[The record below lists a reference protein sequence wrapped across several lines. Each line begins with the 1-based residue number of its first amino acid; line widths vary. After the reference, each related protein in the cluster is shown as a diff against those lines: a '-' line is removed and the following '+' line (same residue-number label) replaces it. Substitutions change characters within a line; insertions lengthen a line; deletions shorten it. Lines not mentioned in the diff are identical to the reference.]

1 MVTRNVLIL
10 IFVNQEIVSEVNT
23 EIKKAYLGVE
33 KVCRQTLSKVNELSG
48 GVKWT

>member
-33 KVCRQTLSKVNELSG
+33 KVCRQRLKVNELSG
-48 GVKWT
+48 GVKWA